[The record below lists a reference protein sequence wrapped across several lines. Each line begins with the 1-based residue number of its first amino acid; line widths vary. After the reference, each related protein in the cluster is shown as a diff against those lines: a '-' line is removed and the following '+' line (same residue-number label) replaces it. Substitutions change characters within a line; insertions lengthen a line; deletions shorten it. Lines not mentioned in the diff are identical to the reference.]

1 MPVCG
6 EVETFEQCSAV
17 YEVLVTN
24 HRDRALIY
32 LMDKFGADLVNQ
44 WLSWRWAEART
55 VHLVSVLRR

>member
-32 LMDKFGADLVNQ
+32 LIDKFGADLVNQ

-55 VHLVSVLRR
+55 VH